1 MNCHTGHFCFSFSEK
16 IVTFFVIGPKKTLI
30 SSPTYTFRITQ
41 KYIASLFISEAE
53 SIFTMTNSL
62 VVEFLLKQYLL
73 DLNSS

>member
-16 IVTFFVIGPKKTLI
+16 IVRFFVIGPKKTLI